1 VHRGL
6 LLRRRCHGK
15 TIVHGWK
22 ATTCPIPVFFAGV
35 GHFCSKLK
43 NLGSFHDVTSTLEL
57 PEPSYDTVWQLTP
70 GTSFHPVTI
79 FSKR

>member
-1 VHRGL
+1 MPDPSLFCWG
-6 LLRRRCHGK
+6 G
-15 TIVHGWK
+15 
-22 ATTCPIPVFFAGV
+22 A
-35 GHFCSKLK
+35 FCSKLK

-70 GTSFHPVTI
+70 GTSFHPEAI